1 MSTLSKTLHVLLYIL
16 ENVVWALKSPCAVKQ
31 VPFRLPLGLAELL
44 IVLVLKQ
51 PSFWKKEQAT
61 KKKVNLGKLGKKL
74 IITLNRTTLKRLNTE
89 KEKIFLLCAH

>member
-1 MSTLSKTLHVLLYIL
+1 MSTLSKTLLHVLLYIL

-51 PSFWKKEQAT
+51 PSFWKQKEQA
-61 KKKVNLGKLGKKL
+61 KKKGQSWKIGQEINHHLEPDD
-74 IITLNRTTLKRLNTE
+74 I
-89 KEKIFLLCAH
+89 KEAEH